1 MLLVT
6 AKIIQVPDAF
16 TVNQLQTDKSND
28 VPISLF
34 KYLIVYFLGLTF
46 T

>member
-6 AKIIQVPDAF
+6 AEIIQVPHAL
-16 TVNQLQTDKSND
+16 VNQLQTDKSND
-28 VPISLF
+28 VPVSLF
-34 KYLIVYFLGLTF
+34 KYLIVYFLDLTF